1 MRIVAF
7 AVAVFVVSGPAAAQ
21 SWQEY
26 SYPDYAFS
34 VAFPANP
41 QVDTTT
47 YEVVDHR
54 SVPAR
59 IYQVTAVS

>member
-1 MRIVAF
+1 MRLVAF

-41 QVDTTT
+41 QVDATT
-47 YEVVDHR
+47 YQVVDNR
-54 SVPAR
+54 SVLA
-59 IYQVTAVS
+59 S

>member
-21 SWQEY
+21 SLQEY
-26 SYPDYAFS
+26 SYPEYAFS
-34 VAFPANP
+34 VAFPADP
-41 QVDTTT
+41 KIEITT
-47 YEVVDHR
+47 YEIADGR

-59 IYQVTAVS
+59 VYSAR